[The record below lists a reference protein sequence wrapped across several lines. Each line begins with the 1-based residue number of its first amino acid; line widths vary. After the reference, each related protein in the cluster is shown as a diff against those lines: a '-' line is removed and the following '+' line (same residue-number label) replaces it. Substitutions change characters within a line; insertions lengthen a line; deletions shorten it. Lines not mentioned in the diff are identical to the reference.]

1 MAGNAWE
8 WVQDWY
14 HDSYNG
20 APTDGSAW
28 ESPTG
33 SRRVNRG
40 GSWYFDADLAR
51 SAYRGSYDPGRRYN
65 YLGFRPARRGQ

>member
-14 HDSYNG
+14 HNSYNG

-33 SRRVNRG
+33 SGRVVRG
-40 GSWYFDADLAR
+40 GSWYVDADVAL
-51 SAYRGSYDPGRRYN
+51 SAIRNDNDPGYRDF